1 MRARVKSSV
10 LATLLLVLAAGCAK
24 EPPQN
29 PYPQELVDGFM
40 TGCRQ
45 QRLSENA
52 CNCALDR
59 IQRRWTADEFR
70 QAGGKLG
77 EGDAVAA
84 QLAEII
90 QACAGR

>member
-1 MRARVKSSV
+1 MRDRVKSTV
-10 LATLLLVLAAGCAK
+10 LAALLLALAAGCAK
-24 EPPQN
+24 ESPPN

-45 QRLSENA
+45 QRLSESA

-77 EGDAVAA
+77 DGDSVAA

-90 QACAGR
+90 QSCAGR